1 LLTCIDDAS
10 VSLFCLCLSPASVSL
25 LPLSV
30 YSAEDENRKLHQVI
44 AQLRSLRR
52 AKDGEEQSAQQE
64 VQHLRSLQQSLTRDN
79 EELKRLA
86 HELDTVKP
94 QWHSLQ
100 TQYADVLA
108 VNTQLEETL
117 LENKRALAEKEQQ
130 CYDQLTTIDV
140 LQAEQR
146 LLQQEIN
153 LRTQEIDNLNDAL
166 AHIDREH
173 ATQLQSL
180 RRQIQETEASK
191 EAYAQ
196 QIAAQ
201 QADQWKAS
209 LVDAQRRAQALTQQH
224 EDAELR
230 HRQQQLQ
237 WSQEKQTMQRT
248 LANTIES
255 LQHTSRD
262 VIDRTLMA
270 NLLVQYFQRKKSK
283 EILHLIARMLQLTDE
298 QMIVVGLRG
307 APVDLV
313 NTLFT
318 TVMGPA
324 APVQVEGDN
333 LAELWVNYLINQ
345 ASNDDMPP
353 RGRTATGGGGTGNG
367 GEGKRAAL
375 VPESASVPST
385 PRRATGLSSLDSHS
399 NSGSHGGL
407 DISSG
412 GSSHGS
418 GSNFH
423 SLPASP
429 ASHVTSVR
437 GSPDTALTTAA
448 TAATAAGPATNT
460 TTTVSGSGGSDNGA
474 QKSASGGSSPQP
486 VAAEEVPLGGF
497 LGAATSLLTFWR
509 R

>member
-1 LLTCIDDAS
+1 MS
-10 VSLFCLCLSPASVSL
+10 
-25 LPLSV
+25 SV

-64 VQHLRSLQQSLTRDN
+64 LQHLRSLQQTLTRDN
-79 EELKRLA
+79 EDLKRRVR
-86 HELDTVKP
+86 ELDTLET
-94 QWHSLQ
+94 QWQSLQ
-100 TQYADVLA
+100 AQYTEILTVK
-108 VNTQLEETL
+108 TQLEDAL
-117 LENKRALAEKEQQ
+117 RDNKRALAEKEQQ

-146 LLQQEIN
+146 LVQQEIN

-166 AHIDREH
+166 AHIDQEH
-173 ATQLQSL
+173 ATQLQAL
-180 RRQIQETEASK
+180 RRQVQEIEASK

-196 QIAAQ
+196 QMAAQ
-201 QADQWKAS
+201 QAEQWKAS
-209 LVDAQRRAQALTQQH
+209 LVDAQRRTQALTQQCD
-224 EDAELR
+224 DAELR

-237 WSQEKQTMQRT
+237 WAQEKQTLQRT
-248 LANTIES
+248 LATTVES
-255 LQHTSRD
+255 LQHSSRD

-283 EILHLIARMLQLTDE
+283 EILALIARMLQLTDE

-313 NTLFT
+313 NTLLT
-318 TVMGPA
+318 TVIGPT

-345 ASNDDMPP
+345 ASNEEVP
-353 RGRTATGGGGTGNG
+353 RGRPG
-367 GEGKRAAL
+367 GEGKRAGAAVGGGGGGGGGL
-375 VPESASVPST
+375 VPEAGGVAGSTAPST
-385 PRRATGLSSLDSHS
+385 PRRATGLSSLDGGHS
-399 NSGSHGGL
+399 SGHGGGL
-407 DISSG
+407 DISTG
-412 GSSHGS
+412 GLSS

-429 ASHVTSVR
+429 ASHVASSAR
-437 GSPDTALTTAA
+437 GSPDTASGTSAAIPGTATGGAVGAVSGGDTAA
-448 TAATAAGPATNT
+448 QKI
-460 TTTVSGSGGSDNGA
+460 A
-474 QKSASGGSSPQP
+474 QDHSQQA
-486 VAAEEVPLGGF
+486 VAPEDVPLGGF

>member
-1 LLTCIDDAS
+1 M
-10 VSLFCLCLSPASVSL
+10 
-25 LPLSV
+25 

-64 VQHLRSLQQSLTRDN
+64 LQHLRSLQQSLTREND
-79 EELKRLA
+79 ELKRLA
-86 HELDTVKP
+86 HELETLKP

-100 TQYADVLA
+100 TQYADLLA
-108 VNTQLEETL
+108 VNTQLEEAL
-117 LENKRALAEKEQQ
+117 LENKRSLAEKEQQ

-180 RRQIQETEASK
+180 RRQVQDTEASK
-191 EAYAQ
+191 ETYAQ

-201 QADQWKAS
+201 QAEQWKIA
-209 LVDAQRRAQALTQQH
+209 LVDAQRRTQALTQQY

-255 LQHTSRD
+255 LQHSSRD

-283 EILHLIARMLQLTDE
+283 EILQLIARMLQLTDE

-313 NTLFT
+313 NTLLT
-318 TVMGPA
+318 TVIGPT

-345 ASNDDMPP
+345 ASNDDISS
-353 RGRTATGGGGTGNG
+353 RGRTTTGAGAGAVGNG
-367 GEGKRAAL
+367 NGNGADGKRAAL
-375 VPESASVPST
+375 VPEAAGVSSSVPST
-385 PRRATGLSSLDSHS
+385 PRRATGLS
-399 NSGSHGGL
+399 GGL
-407 DISSG
+407 DISAG

-429 ASHVTSVR
+429 ASHVSSMR
-437 GSPDTALTTAA
+437 GSPDTAA
-448 TAATAAGPATNT
+448 PT
-460 TTTVSGSGGSDNGA
+460 TTTISSTATTASGSGEDGGQKPSTGGA
-474 QKSASGGSSPQP
+474 SASQPP
-486 VAAEEVPLGGF
+486 VAPEEVPLGGF